1 MPISGSTIA
10 LNSPIVTPA
19 LSQSFKNNKKNIR
32 LHSRNI
38 KSTTNSKTK
47 SLKLKSSNLHDCC
60 LIPMLCIHLSRFILL
75 TKTLVATSSQ
85 MEKKIPSFTVRNQS
99 LTLMQTTSFKPA
111 QMIICYLLQPTAAI
125 LERKVT
131 QEESGIK
138 VFFCLFR
145 VLYQRKIPR
154 CDKSRYSDIV

>member
-19 LSQSFKNNKKNIR
+19 SSLSFKNNKKNIR

-47 SLKLKSSNLHDCC
+47 YLKLKSSNLHDCC
-60 LIPMLCIHLSRFILL
+60 SIQMLCIHLSRFILL
-75 TKTLVATSSQ
+75 TKTLVVTSSQ
-85 MEKKIPSFTVRNQS
+85 MEKKIRSFTVRNKS
-99 LTLMQTTSFKPA
+99 LTLMQTTSFKPV
-111 QMIICYLLQPTAAI
+111 QTIICYLLQLTAVISEKKA
-125 LERKVT
+125 T
-131 QEESGIK
+131 QEGSGIK

-145 VLYQRKIPR
+145 VLYQRKGRR
-154 CDKSRYSDIV
+154 CDKS